1 MVILFGSMG
10 NLLFNDLSLLCL
22 VKQWQARIIYLRLV
36 PGFVLVPFFFV
47 FRGWRYFSFVLLVLL
62 GALLFS
68 ARYIKDVYGLPTF
81 KTALR
86 YLIAC
91 LFGEWYPTL
100 DIENGEMKVSP
111 GEFNLLKE
119 IGGPGVLTVKPG
131 NVVLLER
138 LETPSRVCGH
148 GKHFVSRHE
157 RIAEV
162 IDLNDQQGFV
172 EQVTAT
178 TKDGM
183 QITVRDIHYRYRLRL
198 GRGIGDYAQR
208 TEEEPYPYS
217 IQAVCNMAYNRAARL
232 SSDGDG
238 KTELVPWDQSIMSA
252 VKGVITNYIREN
264 LFDDITAPG
273 FQEKN
278 PKGEIMRR
286 FASKGFRSRLN
297 NLGAEL
303 LWVDIGH
310 FDVVNKEVERL
321 RVKNWG
327 VKWSGKAAIERAYGE
342 AQRVSHRD
350 IGRAEAQADMLISII
365 DAFNDVLE
373 LDDHQDKEDLKRKHI
388 KNIILT
394 RVARLLEVMAERDDE
409 DPYLPS
415 QMTELPPPSPPELE

>member
-1 MVILFGSMG
+1 MG

-47 FRGWRYFSFVLLVLL
+47 FRGWRYFSFILLILL

-68 ARYIKDVYGLPTF
+68 ARYVKEVYGLPTF

-91 LFGEWYPTL
+91 LFGEWYPNL
-100 DIENGEMKVSP
+100 DVEDGEMKVSP

-148 GKHFVSRHE
+148 GKHFVSRYE
-157 RIAEV
+157 RIAEI

-172 EQVTAT
+172 EHVTAT
-178 TKDGM
+178 TKDGL
-183 QITVRDIHYRYRLRL
+183 QITIRDINYRYRLRL

-208 TEEEPYPYS
+208 TKDEPYPYS
-217 IQAVCNMAYNRAARL
+217 IRAVRNMAYNRAARL

-252 VKGVITNYIREN
+252 VKGVITDYIRDN
-264 LFDDITAPG
+264 VFDDIMAPG
-273 FQEKN
+273 FHDKD
-278 PKGEIMRR
+278 PKAEIKDN
-286 FASKGFRSRLN
+286 FESPSFRSRLN

-310 FDVVNKEVERL
+310 FDVTNKEVKRQ
-321 RVKNWG
+321 RIKTWG
-327 VKWSGKAAIERAYGE
+327 VKWAGEADVIRAIGE
-342 AQRVSHRD
+342 AQHVTHRD
-350 IGRAEAQADMLISII
+350 MVRAEAQAEMLISII
-365 DAFNDVLE
+365 EALNQVLK
-373 LDDHQDKEDLKRKHI
+373 LDDRNNNKEDLKRKHI
-388 KNIILT
+388 KNIIIT
-394 RVARLLEVMAERDDE
+394 QIARILEAMTERGE
-409 DPYLPS
+409 EASHLPLEKS
-415 QMTELPPPSPPELE
+415 ELPPPSPPKSE